1 MRLYRRLRDRRQEE
15 PAGPSG
21 PEGDGGRPAV
31 WEPPDEDVAMRE
43 ILNTTDPEAF
53 ERSGEEQFEKLRPWV
68 PPTGVVLDFGCGIGR
83 VARYV
88 APHCRE
94 LWAVDSSPVM
104 LDLARKRLAAL
115 GNVRYA
121 RCPGTTIPLADESVD
136 LAYSVL
142 TLQHVEREHAFS
154 LLRELRRTTRR
165 GGAVYLTFPNLLSD
179 EYLASFV
186 TYVDTGEVANPR
198 RARFYTRE
206 EVERLLPAAGLRI
219 EELTAGTEI
228 VLLCRPA

>member
-1 MRLYRRLRDRRQEE
+1 
-15 PAGPSG
+15 
-21 PEGDGGRPAV
+21 
-31 WEPPDEDVAMRE
+31 MRE
-43 ILNTTDPEAF
+43 ILNTTDPQEF

-68 PPTGVVLDFGCGIGR
+68 PSAGVVLDFGCGIGR

-115 GNVRYA
+115 ENVRYA
-121 RCPGTTIPLADESVD
+121 RCPGTTIPLEDESID

-142 TLQHVEREHAFS
+142 TLQHMEREHAFM

-165 GGAVYLTFPNLLSD
+165 DGVVYLTFPNLLSD
-179 EYLASFV
+179 EYLGSFV

-198 RARFYTRE
+198 RAHFYTPE
-206 EVERLLPAAGLRI
+206 EVARLLPAAGLRI
-219 EELTAGTEI
+219 DELTADTEI